1 MNVYLQSEL
10 SNMISLVKSFEKVCY
25 LSTKKDDNM
34 ISKEEEKQLKKIKK
48 ASKRFVKEL
57 TKLSD

>member
-10 SNMISLVKSFEKVCY
+10 SNMISLVNSFEKVCY